1 MGNSN
6 KKDDLINNIHEK
18 NKEILKEKKD
28 LKNKLLI
35 DEINNRGM
43 IDNNKKKSSKKNNPS
58 KNARFEIKIFLYF
71 NESINEGIIN
81 SIKQYNSQVFN
92 WKITVLCGFSQENNK
107 ILLDICENDFKD
119 NNFKDVIIIPIKSI
133 SDFHNKI
140 EQDGYDIFE
149 PFNDLTEEQQPFFL
163 IIDEDKDDFIEYQA
177 LIEVGY
183 STINK
188 EEFDYKKF
196 NGDIVNYI
204 NSYKRKEYD
213 YELKIDFIIEINE
226 KINTFKEYISYLNTD
241 KGDLEIY
248 INNKLK

>member
-81 SIKQYNSQVFN
+81 NRSNVQNNLSNYNFINQNMKKNNSNSRNNNEMNFN
-92 WKITVLCGFSQENNK
+92 KNNK
-107 ILLDICENDFKD
+107 ELI
-119 NNFKDVIIIPIKSI
+119 NN
-133 SDFHNKI
+133 
-140 EQDGYDIFE
+140 
-149 PFNDLTEEQQPFFL
+149 
-163 IIDEDKDDFIEYQA
+163 
-177 LIEVGY
+177 
-183 STINK
+183 INK
-188 EEFDYKKF
+188 
-196 NGDIVNYI
+196 
-204 NSYKRKEYD
+204 
-213 YELKIDFIIEINE
+213 
-226 KINTFKEYISYLNTD
+226 
-241 KGDLEIY
+241 
-248 INNKLK
+248 NK